1 MWRHAVALLLLHVKF
16 GLYGLNACFVE
27 TQEGLGQA
35 RLAMAQA
42 GFFCRQNGCDAAR
55 FPGMWPG
62 KYSDFS
68 CRIYSEV
75 V

>member
-42 GFFCRQNGCDAAR
+42 GFFLPPERMRRSAVSRHVAWEILR
-55 FPGMWPG
+55 FFLS
-62 KYSDFS
+62 YL
-68 CRIYSEV
+68 
-75 V
+75 

>member
-42 GFFCRQNGCDAAR
+42 GFFCR
-55 FPGMWPG
+55 
-62 KYSDFS
+62 
-68 CRIYSEV
+68 
-75 V
+75 